1 MRKTAADAERNDS
14 MKFGFSLV
22 VRGSDATP
30 DTFAQIAERAEALD
44 IDSLWCSAHVILPP
58 QVKSGYVLIPGRK
71 HPDHWKEC
79 YWEPF
84 TVLSFL
90 AGLTS
95 KVTLGTSVVI
105 VPMHNPIEL
114 AKQVAEV
121 DQLSGGRFVFGIG
134 VGWFEEEFEVLGQN
148 YRNRGARTDEA
159 MDLMRTLWSE
169 DPVSFEGRYYRVDQA
184 CFSPKPLQRP
194 SPPIWV
200 AGGSKAALKRAARIA
215 DAWHPVRPT
224 YEYLREAGAELS
236 RYVEE
241 AGRAPGSVE
250 MAVKLPLIFQDGP
263 PSSDQPPTQGRPIDM
278 IDAIERYR
286 EAGASQLVLD
296 FVPENLSTA
305 LDTMERFAQEV
316 RPGLSSA

>member
-1 MRKTAADAERNDS
+1 

-22 VRGSDATP
+22 VRGNEATP
-30 DTFAQIAERAEALD
+30 DTFARIAERAEALE

-71 HPDHWKEC
+71 HPEYWKEC

-84 TVLSFL
+84 TVLSYL

-95 KVTLGTSVVI
+95 KITLGTSVVI

-121 DQLSGGRFVFGIG
+121 DQLSGGRFVFGVG
-134 VGWFEEEFEVLGQN
+134 VGWFEEEFEVLGQDFH
-148 YRNRGARTDEA
+148 NRGARTDEA
-159 MDLMRTLWSE
+159 LDLMKALWAD
-169 DPVSFEGRYYRVDQA
+169 DPVSFHGRYHQFDEA
-184 CFSPKPLQRP
+184 FFSPKPRQRP

-200 AGGSKAALKRAARIA
+200 AGGSKAALKRAARCA

-224 YEYLREAGAELS
+224 FDYLREARADLNGYLA
-236 RYVEE
+236 E
-241 AGRAPGSVE
+241 AGRKPESLAI
-250 MAVKLPLIFQDGP
+250 AVKLPLIFQDGP
-263 PSSDQPPTQGRPIDM
+263 PQSEQPPTQGRSADI
-278 IDAIERYR
+278 IGAIESYR
-286 EAGASQLVLD
+286 EAGASHLVFD
-296 FVPENLSTA
+296 FVPESLAAA

-316 RPGLSSA
+316 RPGLSE

>member
-1 MRKTAADAERNDS
+1 

-22 VRGSDATP
+22 VRGNDATP
-30 DTFAQIAERAEALD
+30 DAFAQIAQRAEALD

-71 HPDHWKEC
+71 HPEHWKER

-90 AGLTS
+90 AGLTR
-95 KVTLGTSVVI
+95 KLTLGTSVVI

-148 YRNRGARTDEA
+148 FRNRGARTDEA
-159 MDLMRTLWSE
+159 MDLMKVLWGD
-169 DPVSFEGRYYRVDQA
+169 DPVSFEGRHYRVEHA
-184 CFSPKPLQRP
+184 CFAPKPLQKP

-200 AGGSKAALKRAARIA
+200 AGGSRAALKRAARIA

-224 YEYLREAGAELS
+224 FEYLQEARADLD

-241 AGRAPGSVE
+241 AGREPGSVAI
-250 MAVKLPLIFQDGP
+250 AVKLPIVFQDGP
-263 PSSDQPPTQGRPIDM
+263 PRSDEPPTHGRPVDIAE
-278 IDAIERYR
+278 AIERYR
-286 EAGASQLVLD
+286 EAGASHLVMD
-296 FVPENLSTA
+296 FVPETLATA

-316 RPGLSSA
+316 RPLLSP